1 MEHSV
6 SHNIESMNKVRNLP
20 LLARGGQA
28 GIYDIGEGKVLRVP
42 NRPED
47 FDRIRYEYRVYAL
60 LAETT
65 AYAPAVYELL
75 EIEGVP
81 AIVMERLTGRTM
93 MSSVKTRPWT
103 AEEKAV
109 DLAELHHNLL
119 YVHTSAGLSRA
130 KANARYCIHASKI
143 LSDEDKSGLDA
154 ILDELPEGEAL
165 CHGDFHPGNIIH
177 QGDRD
182 YIIDWSG
189 ASAGD
194 YHADVAH
201 TYILLKVVPRVPGLN
216 PLIHFFQKRIG
227 RAIAA
232 TYLTTMQELRSI
244 DYRLLSQWILV
255 KAAERTYYG
264 LPSEREHLRSFVHE
278 TLLLPGGTC
287 RDALPYRYL

>member
-1 MEHSV
+1 MEISMN
-6 SHNIESMNKVRNLP
+6 HNFESMDEVKNLP

-28 GIYDIGEGKVLRVP
+28 GIYDLGEGKVLRVP

-65 AYAPAVYELL
+65 AYTPAVYELL

-93 MSSVKTRPWT
+93 MSSVKRRPWT
-103 AEEKAV
+103 AKEKAV

-119 YVHTSAGLSRA
+119 NVHTSAGLSRA
-130 KANARYCIHASKI
+130 HANARHCIHASKI
-143 LSDEDKSGLDA
+143 LSDGDKSGLDS
-154 ILDELPEGEAL
+154 ILDGLPDGDAL
-165 CHGDFHPGNIIH
+165 CHGDFHPGNIIR

-201 TYILLKVVPRVPGLN
+201 TYVLLKVVPRVPGLS
-216 PLIHFFQKRIG
+216 PMIHFLQKGIG

-232 TYLTTMQELRSI
+232 TYLTTMQQLRPI
-244 DYRLLSQWILV
+244 DHHELSQWILV
-255 KAAERTYYG
+255 KAGERTYYG
-264 LPSEREHLRSFVHE
+264 LASEKDHLKDFVHE
-278 TLLLPGGTC
+278 SLALPNGSR
-287 RDALPYRYL
+287 RDALPYRFL